1 MGHQNRKKPD
11 KQAAKRTLLEAG
23 ISLFAEKGYASTS
36 VREIVARAGVSKPVL
51 YYYFENKEGIF
62 RAILDWAAKQQ
73 EAILSQ
79 VLEKPGTVL
88 ERLIHLCHL
97 IYEGVMENQNLFKMI
112 HNLVFGPPQG
122 VPQYDLERYHRRMV
136 HAIKTIYLD
145 GLAKD
150 EVKEADPEEVAILIL
165 SLIDFCFH
173 LDYVHPE
180 SSDPKRLERLL
191 HLAYRGL
198 L

>member
-1 MGHQNRKKPD
+1 MGHQNRKQPD
-11 KQAAKRTLLEAG
+11 KQGAKRMLLEAG
-23 ISLFAEKGYASTS
+23 ITLFAEKGYASTS

-88 ERLIHLCHL
+88 QRLIHLCRL
-97 IYEGVMENQNLFKMI
+97 IYQGVMENQNLFKMI

-122 VPQYDLERYHRRMV
+122 VPQYDFERYHRRMV
-136 HAIKTIYLD
+136 HAIKAIYLD

-150 EVKEADPEEVAILIL
+150 EVKEADP
-165 SLIDFCFH
+165 
-173 LDYVHPE
+173 
-180 SSDPKRLERLL
+180 
-191 HLAYRGL
+191 
-198 L
+198 